1 MLCLIDEVAEE
12 TVLKAVQSKDAAAL
26 PAAVPES
33 QSRLLM
39 PHDAIEP
46 SKYTLLYE
54 ILALAVLFFFG
65 AIKNVLLADFKSDSH
80 RSYLMSPRASGKNCC
95 REL

>member
-1 MLCLIDEVAEE
+1 MLCVLDEVAEE

-46 SKYTLLYE
+46 SMYTLLYE
-54 ILALAVLFFFG
+54 IFCVSCS
-65 AIKNVLLADFKSDSH
+65 I
-80 RSYLMSPRASGKNCC
+80 YLCC
-95 REL
+95 H